1 MLAAVPS
8 YDAMVCPHPLRIHQ
22 QEALAAFEAARRPA
36 AERLLEVARQSGI
49 WYERF
54 RDALPLDPLPF
65 AHAYLTRGGRISPE
79 RLRERSPRFAA
90 ALESYRAA
98 HGEVPG

>member
-1 MLAAVPS
+1 MRKES
-8 YDAMVCPHPLRIHQ
+8 Q
-22 QEALAAFEAARRPA
+22 

-54 RDALPLDPLPF
+54 RDALALDPLPF
-65 AHAYLTRGGRISPE
+65 AHAYLTRGGRIAPE

-90 ALESYRAA
+90 ALEA
-98 HGEVPG
+98 HRVARGGAPPAP